1 MNNQRKEFEERM
13 QSANLSEGEK
23 SCYRRL
29 NFELMRSRIVYTGEQ
44 LGSLAKRIKPMVKID
59 VNETKV
65 IFCSEGKKIVR
76 ALIAD
81 APFSDNYLTYLK
93 KAKVKLEHLK
103 YPLLSLK
110 SFTCYFPTDDKE
122 NINLTVE
129 AVLQQAPRVAALKQ
143 ATCFEVC
150 FLSDVAADNYDPI
163 LQCHK
168 ASVVLYAPDIKKI
181 RLLRQ
186 EERELPT
193 PPKKDNKQIS
203 HEQAQRPRRLIPLRQ
218 KS

>member
-65 IFCSEGKKIVR
+65 IFCSEGKKIVK

-81 APFSDNYLTYLK
+81 APFSDNYLEYLL
-93 KAKVKLEHLK
+93 KAKVKLEHLR
-103 YPLLSLK
+103 YPLAKLAK
-110 SFTCYFPTDDKE
+110 FTCYFPTDDQE
-122 NINLTVE
+122 SINLTVE
-129 AVLQQAPRVAALKQ
+129 AVLQQAPCRAVLKQ
-143 ATCFEVC
+143 AACFEVC

-168 ASVVLYAPDIKKI
+168 AMVCLYAPDIMRIKQ
-181 RLLRQ
+181 LAQ
-186 EERELPT
+186 VERELPT
-193 PPKKDNKQIS
+193 PPEEEKKDKKAEQKQPCRIILMKQQS
-203 HEQAQRPRRLIPLRQ
+203 
-218 KS
+218 